1 MKKQL
6 IAAAVAG
13 AFALPAMAQVTIS
26 GSINTGLMNN
36 GQVTNSKFGVASL
49 GGSANAINI
58 NATEDLGGG
67 LSAGAT
73 FQLRFSAATGDA
85 TSSGVAIQQPV
96 STTTAGLTSFPGA
109 NVYHTANVFL
119 SSAAG
124 TVRVGKILE
133 DSSCGFDPWACTGG
147 AAMMAGEGATSN
159 AAGAASRTSL
169 LVGAATQ
176 ANSVYYQSPAMNG
189 FRLSLQTTMGQRS
202 ATATAYNS
210 ADLNRV
216 NDRTVINLTYSAG
229 PIAAQYIDIKG
240 AQNTGQSRGD
250 DKRTEKGYGLS
261 YDFGVAKVS
270 LYKADK
276 QDADGTKSA
285 DLTNVSA
292 TVPMGAMT
300 LLAGYTKNNAST
312 ALSTADSKTAVGVNY
327 ALSKRTTL
335 GADAFRAEIA
345 GGSTGY
351 VLRARHNF

>member
-26 GSINTGLMNN
+26 GSINAGVMNN
-36 GQVTNSKFGVASL
+36 GQLPNSKLGVASL
-49 GGSANAINI
+49 GGGANAINI
-58 NATEDLGGG
+58 NASEDLGGG
-67 LSAGAT
+67 LSGGAT

-85 TSSGVAIQQPV
+85 TSSGVGIQQPV
-96 STTTAGLTSFPGA
+96 SPASAGLTSFPSA
-109 NVYHTANVFL
+109 NVFHAANVFL

-124 TVRVGKILE
+124 TVRVGKVAE
-133 DSSCGFDPWACTGG
+133 DGSCGFDPWACTGG

-159 AAGAASRTSL
+159 ATGAGTRTSL
-169 LVGAATQ
+169 LVGAGTQ
-176 ANSVYYQSPAMNG
+176 ANSVYYQSPAING

-202 ATATAYNS
+202 GTANTYNS

-216 NDRTVINLTYSAG
+216 NDRTVINLTYSNG
-229 PIAAQYIDIKG
+229 PIDAQYIDIKG
-240 AQNTGQSRGD
+240 AQNTGASRGD

-261 YDFGVAKVS
+261 YNFGVAKVS

-292 TVPMGAMT
+292 TVPMGALT

-312 ALSTADSKTAVGVNY
+312 ALSTADTKTALGVNY
-327 ALSKRTTL
+327 ALSKRTIL
-335 GADAFRAEIA
+335 GADVFQAEIA

>member
-26 GSINTGLMNN
+26 GSINAGLENN
-36 GQVTNSKFGVASL
+36 GQQSNSKFGLSSL
-49 GGSANAINI
+49 GGGANAINI

-73 FQLRFSAATGDA
+73 FQIRFSAATGDA
-85 TSSGVAIQQPV
+85 TTSGVANTV
-96 STTTAGLTSFPGA
+96 AANTFPGA
-109 NVYHTANVFL
+109 NLMHAANVFL

-124 TVRVGKILE
+124 TIRVGKVAE
-133 DSSCGFDPWACTGG
+133 DGSCGFDPWACTGG
-147 AAMMAGEGATSN
+147 AAMMAGTGATSS
-159 AAGAASRTSL
+159 ATGAATRTSL
-169 LVGAATQ
+169 LVGAGTQ

-312 ALSTADSKTAVGVNY
+312 ALSTTDSKTAVGVNY